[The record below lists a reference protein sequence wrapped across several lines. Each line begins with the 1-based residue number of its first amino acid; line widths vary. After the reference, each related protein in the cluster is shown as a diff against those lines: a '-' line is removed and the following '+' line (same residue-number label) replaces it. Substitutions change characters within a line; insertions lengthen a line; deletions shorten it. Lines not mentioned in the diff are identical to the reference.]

1 MYLGTTLVLC
11 KVVHPSTAMLF
22 AVDVEDGMLFAVDVE
37 DGMLINDKTGNANY

>member
-1 MYLGTTLVLC
+1 MTLVLC
-11 KVVHPSTAMLF
+11 KVVHQSTAMLF